1 MDGATPDVARHWDRD
16 YTLDGS
22 GISPSPHVATVICL
36 SDRAP
41 AGAAQRVCLA
51 ALGSTALWPCS
62 PRRDPT
68 IRDALRT
75 PEERLRENRELKYL
89 SRMLQD
95 ENASSMQNVPEETPK
110 PEK

>member
-1 MDGATPDVARHWDRD
+1 MTWRGWRCTFHADCAKFEPPTSGAEWWTLAMDGATPDVARHWDRD

-51 ALGSTALWPCS
+51 ALGSTALWHCLAA
-62 PRRDPT
+62 PRSDDT
-68 IRDALRT
+68 GCL
-75 PEERLRENRELKYL
+75 EN
-89 SRMLQD
+89 S
-95 ENASSMQNVPEETPK
+95 
-110 PEK
+110 